1 MNQLT
6 VNTTTV
12 KKLCARGRCWLR
24 NTCTRTER
32 KVVSARSHTQRHTHT
47 VCSSLPVRVFV
58 SLFFDPPSPSDRA
71 PLPTRSS
78 CPDARLYECA
88 VLWLVGSDAHTC
100 GSVCGMR
107 LWSGSVLLLRIKAAR
122 SLLYPPPDPHWLL
135 FTVHSFHWAQTRRGS
150 RGCPPPSSLS
160 LSPSCY
166 SSFEPG
172 LSGLSRCEFSSPSF
186 MCICAS
192 PKRTFSFWSPCFP
205 LSDLS
210 LVS

>member
-150 RGCPPPSSLS
+150 RGCPPPPLS
-160 LSPSCY
+160 LCPH
-166 SSFEPG
+166 P
-172 LSGLSRCEFSSPSF
+172 
-186 MCICAS
+186 A
-192 PKRTFSFWSPCFP
+192 TVP
-205 LSDLS
+205 LSQACQDSAGVSLAHHLS
-210 LVS
+210 CVYVRPPNARSLFGLLVFHSVICH